1 VSNARSHAQTAAP
14 AEGARLLREPFPAH
28 LPDRVLAEAEALA
41 ETSVAL
47 YVADLDGHCL
57 WRLAGSDAF
66 PDTLAAEAVG
76 PELPLASL
84 AALRGVVARKLPAAT
99 VVPLRVRD
107 RAVGVL
113 VTAAEPAASLAD
125 LADEAGLAL
134 ELAAGYTDVIHTAR
148 RRKPLIPAAEIQN
161 SLLPPRIARFD
172 QASVAGGVLPAYDV
186 GGDFFDYA
194 GNADGLWLAVVDAMG
209 KGNRAAI
216 LSTLSLAALRSVR
229 RRDGTLEEAAE
240 AMHAALIEVTGGES
254 FVTAVLA
261 RWQMATGVLSWI
273 CCGHPAPL
281 LVEQDGQVLELAAER
296 TFPLGV
302 DLGPA
307 SFPRGEQLL
316 KPGMRL
322 VLYSDGVSE
331 RRRDDGE
338 LFGLEGIKAAVRDT
352 GMAEAD
358 ATVRCLQDAV
368 LAAAHRPLR
377 DDATLLVVKAL

>member
-1 VSNARSHAQTAAP
+1 MRAP
-14 AEGARLLREPFPAH
+14 GARLLGEPFPAH
-28 LPDRVLAEAEALA
+28 LPDRVLAEAEAVA
-41 ETSVAL
+41 ETAVAL
-47 YVADLDGHCL
+47 YVVDLDGHCL
-57 WRLAGSDAF
+57 WRLAGSAEF

-84 AALRGVVARKLPAAT
+84 AALQQLAAAKLPESS
-99 VVPLRVRD
+99 VIPLRVRD

-113 VTAAEPAASLAD
+113 VTAQPPAASLTD

-134 ELAAGYTDVIHTAR
+134 ELASGYTDVIHAAR

-216 LSTLSLAALRSVR
+216 LSTLSLGALRSVR

-240 AMHAALIEVTGGES
+240 EMHAALLEVTGGES

-261 RWQMATGVLSWI
+261 RWHIATGILSWI

-281 LVEQDGQVLELAAER
+281 LVHRDGEVQELAAER
-296 TFPLGV
+296 TFPLGL

-307 SFPRGEQLL
+307 SFPRGEQPLE
-316 KPGMRL
+316 PGMRL
-322 VLYSDGVSE
+322 VLYSDGISE
-331 RRRDDGE
+331 RRRDDGQ
-338 LFGLEGIKAAVRDT
+338 LFGLDGIRAAIRTT
-352 GMAEAD
+352 GHGDAET
-358 ATVRCLQDAV
+358 TVRCLQEAV
-368 LAAAHRPLR
+368 LAASHRPLR
-377 DDATLLVVKAL
+377 DDATLLVVARPTSQAD

>member
-1 VSNARSHAQTAAP
+1 MQAD
-14 AEGARLLREPFPAH
+14 GARLLREPFPAH
-28 LPDRVLAEAEALA
+28 LPDRVVAEAEAVA
-41 ETSVAL
+41 EAPVAL
-47 YVADLDGHCL
+47 YVVDLDGHCL
-57 WRLAGSDAF
+57 WRLHGSAAVS
-66 PDTLAAEAVG
+66 DTFAVEAVG

-84 AALRGVVARKLPAAT
+84 AALRQVVAAKLPAGT

-113 VTAAEPAASLAD
+113 VTAQPPAASLAD

-134 ELAAGYTDVIHTAR
+134 ELAAGYTDVIHAAR
-148 RRKPLIPAAEIQN
+148 RRKPLSPAAEIQN

-216 LSTLSLAALRSVR
+216 LSTLSLGALRSVR
-229 RRDGTLEEAAE
+229 RRGGTLEEAAE
-240 AMHAALIEVTGGES
+240 AMHAALVEVTGGES

-261 RWQMATGVLSWI
+261 RWHIATGMLSWI

-281 LVEQDGQVLELAAER
+281 LVHPDGEMQELAADR
-296 TFPLGV
+296 TFPLGL
-302 DLGPA
+302 DLGPT
-307 SFPRGEQLL
+307 SFPRGEQPLE
-316 KPGMRL
+316 PGMRL
-322 VLYSDGVSE
+322 VLYSDGISE

-338 LFGLEGIKAAVRDT
+338 LFGLDGIRDAIRKS
-352 GMAEAD
+352 GNADAE

-377 DDATLLVVKAL
+377 DDATLLVVARPPNAR